1 MKYRTDLK
9 TDLALRDY
17 LLPGEQVKLEIYNRT
32 GVKSEYYT
40 KWLKYASK
48 LNGRLFFNK
57 TKNGPNYSWDRSD
70 QYLFRVVIL

>member
-9 TDLALRDY
+9 TCLELRDY
-17 LLPGEQVKLEIYNRT
+17 LLPGEQVKLEIYDRT

-48 LNGRLFFNK
+48 KDGRLFFNK
-57 TKNGPNYSWDRSD
+57 TKNGPNYSWDRSN

>member
-1 MKYRTDLK
+1 MNNRKDLK
-9 TDLALRDY
+9 TDLELRDY

-32 GVKSEYYT
+32 GEKSEYYT

-57 TKNGPNYSWDRSD
+57 TKNGPHYSWDRSD